1 MSCSQEYAF
10 EDYDTVARIFNDNIM
25 QIVNIITST
34 VKSVQRLK
42 SVFHRRSIDDIIDD
56 FVNAI
61 KTLPR
66 LVRNLSKGARFMV
79 KRLAVYADLPPV
91 YTRVIEVITKIK
103 TLFNDIKTDIMSL
116 YDVSSVVIYLSESK
130 FLYKRHNYSSSLSIN
145 LE

>member
-25 QIVNIITST
+25 KIVNIITST

-42 SVFHRRSIDDIIDD
+42 SVFKHKSIDDIIDD

-66 LVRNLSKGARFMV
+66 LVRNLSKEARFVV
-79 KRLAVYADLPPV
+79 KRLAVYTDLPPV
-91 YTRVIEVITKIK
+91 YTRVVEFITKIK
-103 TLFNDIKTDIMSL
+103 TLFNDIKTDVMSL
-116 YDVSSVVIYLSESK
+116 YDVSAVVIYLSESK
-130 FLYKRHNYSSSLSIN
+130 FLDKRNNYSNSLSIN